1 MMTANNKSVTRV
13 LIVVSV
19 EQDKERYQTITD
31 LFKGTVLEI
40 ANRMDFANGS
50 MKEGVV
56 SQSLMDFGEIAATG
70 EYDLITGSQ
79 VGFKTKPEDWAGILL
94 AMQQSN
100 FNIDERMLHAMV
112 ALSNG
117 NALITPTTV
126 VSSSEITGS
135 YKGPTEEAIEI
146 ISSEII
152 SGEEQ

>member
-1 MMTANNKSVTRV
+1 MTANTKSVTRV

-19 EQDKERYQTITD
+19 EQDKERYQSITD

-135 YKGPTEEAIEI
+135 YKRP
-146 ISSEII
+146 S
-152 SGEEQ
+152 

>member
-1 MMTANNKSVTRV
+1 MTANTKSVTRV

-19 EQDKERYQTITD
+19 EQDKERYQSITD

-79 VGFKTKPEDWAGILL
+79 VGFKTKPEDWQAFYWLCNRAISTLMSACFMRWWRYRMATLL
-94 AMQQSN
+94 S
-100 FNIDERMLHAMV
+100 RL
-112 ALSNG
+112 
-117 NALITPTTV
+117 PR
-126 VSSSEITGS
+126 
-135 YKGPTEEAIEI
+135 
-146 ISSEII
+146 
-152 SGEEQ
+152 